1 MFKLN
6 FYDNECH
13 RRARR
18 WLVLIG
24 LFALCS
30 TNLLGQNML
39 RKVDQE
45 KMKEWVD
52 EQMEKLTPEQR
63 LGTSR
68 SIISVEPY

>member
-1 MFKLN
+1 
-6 FYDNECH
+6 
-13 RRARR
+13 
-18 WLVLIG
+18 

-30 TNLLGQNML
+30 TTLFGQNML

-63 LGTSR
+63 LGQL
-68 SIISVEPY
+68 VMPL